1 MQCIKSMQYIHTV
14 YKHCNFW
21 SFYIIP
27 DTMTVYEG
35 EIISFLDNLTNPRDS
50 SNSTNP
56 WGSSGLTN
64 F

>member
-1 MQCIKSMQYIHTV
+1 MILIPHTV

-35 EIISFLDNLTNPRDS
+35 ELISFLDNLTNPLNRP
-50 SNSTNP
+50 NMTNP
-56 WGSSGLTN
+56 LVLSALANS
-64 F
+64 